1 MRCGRELQSPLG
13 GDKVAPMSNYPM
25 KEIFDILEMDER
37 LGRLTTADDLGPL
50 NTTQRSRRAAEFLKH
65 GDDPGVAAIYAQ
77 VPVLEDL
84 LGTKLHVDHMKPIAA
99 GGKHEARNLQIVPAK
114 VNLAKSDKVAFK
126 Y

>member
-1 MRCGRELQSPLG
+1 MI
-13 GDKVAPMSNYPM
+13 KYPM

-50 NTTQRSRRAAEFLKH
+50 SSRQTSRRAAELLKH
-65 GDDPGVAAIYAQ
+65 GDDPAIAAIYAQ

-84 LGTKLHVDHMKPIAA
+84 LGTKLHVDHMMPIAA
-99 GGKHEARNLQIVPAK
+99 GGKHEARNLQIVPAD
-114 VNLAKSDKVAFK
+114 VNLTKSDKTAFK